1 MSVKRSD
8 TVILDHAYGDGKL
21 TGFWGL
27 GTSAACPYGSD
38 QTGPRI
44 AWLDGF
50 AYGVWKGGAKI
61 NGSDEEYDGAGL
73 EAFDRPELDI
83 VNIAVD
89 HLHRLSNAIETRGQQ
104 DRELDSALKAASKF
118 IRFVRL
124 TRAARQNRPEL
135 TKRRNRQERL
145 GAGSR
150 GNPPK
155 TPPGPAGSRAVAMTA
170 ISCFPLALSK
180 GQSTER

>member
-1 MSVKRSD
+1 MSDKRSD
-8 TVILDHAYGDGKL
+8 VASLDHAYGDGKL

-50 AYGVWKGGAKI
+50 AYGAWKGEAKI
-61 NGSDEEYDGAGL
+61 NASGEEYDGAGL
-73 EAFDRPELDI
+73 EAFDRPESDI

-89 HLHRLSNAIETRGQQ
+89 HLHRLSKAIETRGVQ
-104 DRELDSALKAASKF
+104 DRELDLALKAAGKF

-124 TRAARQNRPEL
+124 TQAARQDRAEL
-135 TKRRNRQERL
+135 TKRRHRPD
-145 GAGSR
+145 SR

-155 TPPGPAGSRAVAMTA
+155 TPCGPAASRVAAITA
-170 ISCFPLALSK
+170 I
-180 GQSTER
+180 T

>member
-1 MSVKRSD
+1 MSDKRSD

-27 GTSAACPYGSD
+27 GTTAACPYGSD

-50 AYGVWKGGAKI
+50 AYGAWKGGAKV
-61 NGSDEEYDGAGL
+61 NASGEEYDGAGL

-89 HLHRLSNAIETRGQQ
+89 HLHRLSTAIETRGQQ
-104 DRELDSALKAASKF
+104 GHELDSVLKAANKF

-124 TRAARQNRPEL
+124 TQAARQDRPEL

-145 GAGSR
+145 GADNR

-155 TPPGPAGSRAVAMTA
+155 THSGSRVAAMTGV
-170 ISCFPLALSK
+170 SRFPLSLSK